1 MTVRDYIEPTKL
13 LFDLVTTYDN
23 ANDLIQSN
31 DFQQRLLP
39 ILRQIQKAGQ
49 KDQFIEFVYL
59 LLAD

>member
-1 MTVRDYIEPTKL
+1 MTVRDYIAPTKL

-39 ILRQIQKAGQ
+39 ILHQIQKAGK